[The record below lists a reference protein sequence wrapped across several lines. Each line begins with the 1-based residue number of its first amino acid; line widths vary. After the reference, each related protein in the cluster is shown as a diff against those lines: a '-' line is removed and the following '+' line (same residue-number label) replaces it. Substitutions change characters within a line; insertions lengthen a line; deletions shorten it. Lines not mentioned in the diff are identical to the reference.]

1 MADDVTIGSSPSGGG
16 HTAKDP
22 SGWSL
27 DTLKDYFERLFHEYD
42 RRLEQRFIAQ
52 EKAVTAA
59 LDAAKEATDKY
70 EADVERWRIANN
82 EWRQA
87 MLDRENK
94 FVTTDT
100 FDTQIKGWNQR
111 FDDLDKKIDDLT
123 RSRDVSAGRQHA
135 ITALIGLGF
144 AAVTVALRFVG
155 T

>member
-1 MADDVTIGSSPSGGG
+1 MTIGSSPSGGG

-27 DTLKDYFERLFHEYD
+27 DTLKDYIERLLHEYD

-59 LDAAKEATDKY
+59 LTAAKEATDKY

-87 MLDRENK
+87 MLDREQQ
-94 FVTTDT
+94 FVSTTT
-100 FDTQIKGWNQR
+100 FDAQMTSRNQR

-135 ITALIGLGF
+135 ITALLGLAF
-144 AAVTVALRFVG
+144 AAITVALRFVG